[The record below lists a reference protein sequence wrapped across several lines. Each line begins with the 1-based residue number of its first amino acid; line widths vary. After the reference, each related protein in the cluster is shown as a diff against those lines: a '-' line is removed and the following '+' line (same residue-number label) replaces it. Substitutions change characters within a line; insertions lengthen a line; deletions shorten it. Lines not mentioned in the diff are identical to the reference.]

1 MAVYSLQELT
11 STVTAEKGYLYT
23 PNLYCIIPEL
33 PHLVRNILE
42 YFEHLLVIY
51 EGLNVQIVH

>member
-11 STVTAEKGYLYT
+11 CTVTAGKGYLYT
-23 PNLYCIIPEL
+23 PNLYYIIPEL
-33 PHLVRNILE
+33 PLPARNILE

>member
-11 STVTAEKGYLYT
+11 STVTAEKRYLYT
-23 PNLYCIIPEL
+23 PNLYYIIPEL